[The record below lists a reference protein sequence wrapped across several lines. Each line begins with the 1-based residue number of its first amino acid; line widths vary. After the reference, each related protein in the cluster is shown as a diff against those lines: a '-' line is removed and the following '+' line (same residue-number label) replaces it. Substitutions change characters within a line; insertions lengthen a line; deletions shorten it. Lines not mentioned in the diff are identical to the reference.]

1 MKLTIA
7 VLALLCLSSAV
18 SASSNAADFKKLP
31 LAHLLAGQALNAI
44 GEANITV
51 ADLVPSVNVSDIMAT
66 FSHMPKFQ
74 FPIVNVSG
82 MGGLSLGNA
91 SEILVPLVPI
101 MGLKAAKK
109 ALPLLPL
116 LAMLNSSAAADVN
129 FTMPSLPSLNVSQM
143 AVPLGA
149 LLALP
154 KAHKALPLMPLLAML
169 NLTSGIQMPINIS
182 MPHLPTINISDI
194 GVPLHALLVPKF
206 KGLPLLALM
215 ANASASLPVV
225 SMTNVSMPLPLL
237 GAVPF
242 KALLGLKALPLLKL
256 PLLGGA
262 LLGGAGNVTDLAM
275 SALAGLSLN
284 KTVSAV
290 PLGGLASLQKA
301 VNISDLPL
309 GAMLAL
315 GHKGLLAGMAGMM
328 TNITGPTVDV
338 SLHKGSFGM
347 KNLAFN
353 LSQPQFGIKP
363 LALALNITHPELALK
378 LAGLNL
384 SMPVPDLRM
393 AMKNVSV
400 AVPMVGL
407 SLGSDNVT
415 VGADGNSTGFL
426 KNIAFSHPGMLGGN
440 FTLPMLK
447 PELAL
452 KLAQLGFTVPTPELG
467 LKRATIGAA
476 LPVPDVSLAQKAV
489 NLTLG
494 VPDVSFKQVGV
505 NLTVPDIQLP
515 HLEFNVTGMPKL
527 GLDALKSATLL
538 AWLKDAGFYAMKNV
552 TTEGNVTIDLA
563 HGHPIQVQAE
573 AAPVEVQSVQTDA
586 EDDRRRA

>member
-18 SASSNAADFKKLP
+18 SASSHAANLKLP
-31 LAHLLAGQALNAI
+31 LAHLFAGQALGAL

-51 ADLVPSVNVSDIMAT
+51 ADLVPSVNMSDIMAT
-66 FSHMPKFQ
+66 FHHMPKFQ
-74 FPIVNVSG
+74 FPINMTG
-82 MGGLSLGNA
+82 MGGVSLGNV
-91 SEILVPLVPI
+91 SDVLVPLVPI

-116 LAMLNSSAAADVN
+116 LAMLNSTAAADVN
-129 FTMPSLPSLNVSQM
+129 FTMPSLPSVNISQM

-154 KAHKALPLMPLLAML
+154 KAHKALPLVPLLAAL
-169 NLTSGIQMPINIS
+169 NLTSGLQMPINIS
-182 MPHLPTINISDI
+182 MPQLPTINISDV
-194 GVPLHALLVPKF
+194 GVPLGALLHPKF

-225 SMTNVSMPLPLL
+225 STNVTSLPLL

-242 KALLGLKALPLLKL
+242 KALLGLKHL
-256 PLLGGA
+256 PLLGLKGLP
-262 LLGGAGNVTDLAM
+262 LLGLMGGASNMTDLAM
-275 SALAGLSLN
+275 SALAGLSMN

-290 PLGGLASLQKA
+290 PLGGLASLSKA

-328 TNITGPTVDV
+328 ANITSGNITGPSVDV

-353 LSQPQFGIKP
+353 LSQPTFGIKP
-363 LALALNITHPELALK
+363 VALALNITHPELALK
-378 LAGLNL
+378 LAALNL
-384 SMPVPDLRM
+384 SVPMPDLRM
-393 AMKNVSV
+393 GSRNVSV
-400 AVPMVGL
+400 SVPLVGL
-407 SLGSDNVT
+407 NLGDNSS
-415 VGADGNSTGFL
+415 ADGNSTGFL
-426 KNIAFSHPGMLGGN
+426 KSIAFSKPGLLGGGN
-440 FTLPMLK
+440 ISLPLLK

-452 KLAQLGFTVPTPELG
+452 KLAQLGFQVPTPELG
-467 LKRATIGAA
+467 LKRATFGAA
-476 LPVPDVSLAQKAV
+476 LPVPDVQLSQRAV

-494 VPDVSFKQVGV
+494 VPDLGFKQVGV

-515 HLEFNVTGMPKL
+515 RLEFNVSGMPKL

-538 AWLKDAGFYAMKNV
+538 AWLKDAGFYAIQNATDANG
-552 TTEGNVTIDLA
+552 TTVINLA
-563 HGHPIQVQAE
+563 HGHPKVQLQAESAQVQA
-573 AAPVEVQSVQTDA
+573 VQTDA